1 MIIKGGYFCR
11 MDHLLDNPI
20 WNALNTE
27 QSHFNCGDAQLKYFD
42 PEVSPFVAMKNW
54 DAGDLQY
61 LDQQLPADRNF
72 FHIIAQPIEL
82 PASCSIR
89 FSIPLYQMVC
99 PALQPFATAVSGLRD
114 LRDTD
119 IPAMVE
125 LTALTKP
132 GPFMSKTSDFG
143 HYTGIFEKE
152 VLVAMA
158 GERLKVPGYTEVSA
172 ICTHPDHTGKGYAAL
187 LLSLAAEKIIQKD
200 SIPFLHVRHDNERA
214 IRMYEKA
221 GFEIRREMNFVIFRK
236 D

>member
-1 MIIKGGYFCR
+1 

-20 WNALNTE
+20 WNAITTK
-27 QSHFNCGDAQLKYFD
+27 QSHFNCGDVQLKYFD
-42 PEVSPFVAMKNW
+42 PEVSPFVAMQRW
-54 DAGDLQY
+54 DSNDLQY
-61 LDQQLPADRNF
+61 LDQHVPAGRNF

-99 PALQPFATAVSGLRD
+99 HALQPYHTVANGLRD
-114 LRDTD
+114 LHEQD

-132 GPFMSKTSDFG
+132 GPFMSKTHTFG
-143 HYTGIFEKE
+143 NYTGIFESDL
-152 VLVAMA
+152 LVAMA

-172 ICTHPDHTGKGYAAL
+172 ICTHPGHSGKGYAAL
-187 LLSLAAEKIIQKD
+187 LLSLASEKIIQTGAL
-200 SIPFLHVRHDNERA
+200 PFLHVRHDNVRA
-214 IRMYEKA
+214 LRMYEKA
-221 GFEIRREMNFVIFRK
+221 GFIIRREVQFAIFRK